1 MDAAGW
7 IERLALRPNPEGG
20 HFAALHH
27 VPDPARPDDP
37 LLTVIHYLL
46 DARAPSAR
54 LHRNEGTALHY
65 HHLGGALT
73 IHTVDDAGV
82 HRTERLGAPFDRQ
95 VIVPAGVWKAIELTE
110 GPWALISEAVAPGW
124 TPERHASATPAL
136 LATWPPAVAAD
147 LAPFVAD
154 ASAAPADPTPAIA
167 ALADLVRAPAPA
179 PEAITAAHLRAAL
192 ELAPH
197 VEGGYYRETWSAAAR
212 VDTPRGPRVLANTIY
227 YLLDLASPRGRL
239 HRCASDITHF
249 FHAGGPIRYSLIDPE
264 GGWHELD
271 LGPHPS
277 AGQRLAFTCPG
288 GWWKASHLLPGA
300 HHGLVSEVVAPGFD
314 FADHELARRDRM
326 DALHPHLRERWLPL
340 VPE

>member
-20 HFAALHH
+20 HFAALHE
-27 VPDPARPDDP
+27 VPHPGRHEAPP

-46 DARAPSAR
+46 DARAPRAR
-54 LHRNEGTALHY
+54 LHRNGGAALHY

-82 HRTERLGAPFDRQ
+82 HRTQRLGAPFDRQ
-95 VIVPAGVWKAIELTE
+95 ALVPGGVWKAIELSE
-110 GPWALISEAVAPGW
+110 GPWALISEAVVPGW
-124 TPERHASATPAL
+124 TPESHTSATPDL
-136 LATWPPAVAAD
+136 LATWPPDLAAR
-147 LAPFVAD
+147 LAPFIDGAD
-154 ASAAPADPTPAIA
+154 SAHPDTNAAPI
-167 ALADLVRAPAPA
+167 LAVAPPPAPHDIA
-179 PEAITAAHLRAAL
+179 AAHLRAAL
-192 ELAPH
+192 HLASH
-197 VEGGYYRETWSAAAR
+197 VEGGYYRETWSAADH

-227 YLLDLASPRGRL
+227 YLLDTASPRGRL

-249 FHAGGPIRYSLIDPE
+249 FHAGGPIRYALIDPD

-271 LGPHPS
+271 LGPDPD
-277 AGQRLAFTCPG
+277 AGHRLAFTCPG
-288 GWWKASHLLPGA
+288 GWWKASHLLPGVE
-300 HHGLVSEVVAPGFD
+300 HGLVSEVVAPGFD

-326 DALHPHLRERWLPL
+326 HALHPHLRERWLPL